1 MARLNDKVAL
11 VTGAG
16 SGIGRGIA
24 QTLAREGAT
33 VVALSLTAEHAEET
47 ASAIRQVGGE
57 AMAIA
62 ADVRSRAD
70 VLRAVAA
77 AQQAYGRLDC
87 LVNNAGVNVCSPILD
102 LEEEDWDRVFDVN
115 VKGTYLTTRAALP
128 SMVARRQG
136 RIVNIASWVGR
147 HPLPRFAHYSASKA
161 AVIALT
167 RGLALEV
174 AEHNITVNAVLPGN
188 VWSNIWPGVLADY
201 ARLTSTP
208 EAECLQEFIQGM
220 PFKRMQTVEDIA
232 ASVVFLLG
240 DEARE
245 ITGEALGVTGG
256 L

>member
-1 MARLNDKVAL
+1 MARLNGKVAL

-24 QTLAREGAT
+24 QVLAREGAT
-33 VVALSLTAEHAEET
+33 AVTLSRTAAHAEET
-47 ASAIRQVGGE
+47 ASAIRQAGGE
-57 AMAIA
+57 ALAIA
-62 ADVRSRAD
+62 ADVRLRVD
-70 VLRAVAA
+70 VERAVAA
-77 AQQAYGRLDC
+77 ALEAYGQLDC
-87 LVNNAGVNVCSPILD
+87 VVNNAGVNVCSPILD
-102 LEEEDWDRVFDVN
+102 LQEEDWDRVFDVN
-115 VKGTYLTTRAALP
+115 VKGIYLTTRAALP
-128 SMVARRQG
+128 NMVARRQG

-147 HPLPRFAHYSASKA
+147 NPLPRFAHYSASKA

-174 AEHNITVNAVLPGN
+174 AEHGITVNAVLPGN

-201 ARLTSTP
+201 ARLTGTP
-208 EAECLQEFIQGM
+208 EEECLKEFVQGM

-232 ASVVFLLG
+232 ASVVFLLS